1 MASIGIASSAPV
13 VKLEQDYVQTQVES
27 GDLRID
33 LLNAL
38 QSINTPTSFASFR
51 AMTQTPP
58 ASPFVDGVGDIE
70 MPLSESQA
78 RQMIASARQAPYG
91 KGSETLVDTSV
102 RNTWELD
109 ASQFTFKDPSWPG
122 YIQKLCAVVG
132 RDLGI
137 NTTIK
142 AEVYKMLLYE
152 KGAMF
157 KSHTE

>member
-1 MASIGIASSAPV
+1 MASSGTASGAPV
-13 VKLEQDYVQTQVES
+13 VKRERDPGQNPLDS
-27 GDLRID
+27 GDIRID
-33 LLNAL
+33 LLFAL
-38 QSINTPTSFASFR
+38 ASINTPASFACFGALKR
-51 AMTQTPP
+51 TPP
-58 ASPFVDGVGDIE
+58 AGIVVDGVGEIE

-78 RQMIASARQAPYG
+78 RQIIAAARQAPYG

-109 ASQFTFKDPSWPG
+109 ASQFTFKNPTWPG
-122 YIQKLCAVVG
+122 HIQKISAAVG
-132 RDLGI
+132 KDLGI

-152 KGAMF
+152 EGAIF